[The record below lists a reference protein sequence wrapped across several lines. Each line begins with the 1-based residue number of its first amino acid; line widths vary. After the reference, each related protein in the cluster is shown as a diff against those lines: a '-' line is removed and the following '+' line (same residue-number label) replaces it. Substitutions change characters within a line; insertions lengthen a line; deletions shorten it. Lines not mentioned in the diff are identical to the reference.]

1 VDVVFL
7 VVAVTLV
14 VPVVDATRIAPTSR
28 SRLGVHVRRHLRLPL
43 ASQLVL
49 VQLILIG
56 AVLLAVSG
64 VSVEITRLGFA
75 RDEGRR
81 VLTLAEN
88 LAANP
93 IVRDE
98 NVDRAG
104 AVLPAAVTT
113 QQALTGVDVAM
124 VAETSGRVVASTD
137 ALLINDVVPWPEL
150 VAEPSRAHSG
160 SVELR
165 GTTYLI
171 AAAPIL
177 SDPPLG
183 EPVRQLGIAL
193 VAQRSPSRLD
203 SLTTAAPTLLTYL
216 GAALLLGIGGSLLLA
231 RWIKRGTLG
240 MEPAE
245 IAALAE
251 QREAIF
257 AGIAEGILALD
268 THHRITVANAPAVT
282 LLSLPADP
290 IGASLDDLAI
300 TGRLRDVLTGVD
312 GAERDAVVIRSGR
325 VLVLNRQPVAQAGRL
340 LGSVT
345 TLRDRTQLAELEREL
360 GSFQGTTDLLRA
372 QAHEFANQL
381 HTISG
386 LIQIGDYE
394 DVVTYVHTLV
404 ASRAAVDLTVAQ
416 RVRDPSV
423 AALLVAKSSQAAE
436 RRVELRVAPGTA
448 LEPLEPQS
456 SFDVATVLGN
466 LIQNGVDAVASA
478 PPAATAVSA
487 NSVGWVEVDL
497 RQTTDVVEVVVRDS
511 GPGVDTTVASEVFE
525 HGFTTKAAHGGEH
538 GIGLALIRRICRTR
552 GGDVEVRASAD
563 GAEFAAW
570 MTVVP
575 ASPRLAETGQSR
587 P

>member
-1 VDVVFL
+1 
-7 VVAVTLV
+7 V
-14 VPVVDATRIAPTSR
+14 VPV
-28 SRLGVHVRRHLRLPL
+28 RRLRLSL
-43 ASQLVL
+43 ASQLVV

-56 AVLLAVSG
+56 AVLLAVSA
-64 VSVEITRLGFA
+64 VSVEITRLGFIS
-75 RDEGRR
+75 DEGRR

-93 IVRDE
+93 VVRSED
-98 NVDRAG
+98 VDRAG

-113 QQALTGVDVAM
+113 HQALTGVDVAM
-124 VAETSGRVVASTD
+124 IADRSGKVAASTD
-137 ALLINDVVPWPEL
+137 TLLVGEVVPWPEL
-150 VAEPSRAHSG
+150 VAQPDRAHSG

-165 GTTYLI
+165 GTTYLT
-171 AAAPIL
+171 AAVPIL

-193 VAQRSPSRLD
+193 VAQQSPTRLG
-203 SLTTAAPTLLTYL
+203 SLATAAPTLLTYL

-257 AGIAEGILALD
+257 AGIAEGIIALD
-268 THHRITVANAPAVT
+268 TRCRITVANEPAIM
-282 LLSLPADP
+282 LLSLPRDP
-290 IGASLDDLAI
+290 VGASLDDLAI

-325 VLVLNRQPVAQAGRL
+325 VLVLNREPVIQAGRT

-394 DVVTYVHTLV
+394 EVVTYVHTLV
-404 ASRAAVDLTVAQ
+404 ASRAAVDLTVTQ
-416 RVRDPSV
+416 RVRDSSV
-423 AALLVAKSSQAAE
+423 AALLVAKAAQAAE
-436 RRVELRVAPGTA
+436 RRVELKVGPGTA
-448 LEPLEPQS
+448 LESLEPQS
-456 SFDVATVLGN
+456 SFDVATVIGN
-466 LIQNGVDAVASA
+466 LIQNGVDAVTSGPPP
-478 PPAATAVSA
+478 PPAVAATRSW
-487 NSVGWVEVDL
+487 VGWVEVDVH
-497 RQTTDVVEVVVRDS
+497 QTKDVVEVVVRDS
-511 GPGVDTTVASEVFE
+511 GPGVASTIATEVFE
-525 HGFTTKAAHGGEH
+525 HGFTTKAARDGER
-538 GIGLALIRRICRTR
+538 GIGLALIRRICRNR
-552 GGDVEVRASAD
+552 GGDVEVRASD
-563 GAEFAAW
+563 SGAEFAAW
-570 MTVVP
+570 MTVKP
-575 ASPRLAETGQSR
+575 APPIAPERTHRSPVVITTKVSR
-587 P
+587 

>member
-1 VDVVFL
+1 
-7 VVAVTLV
+7 V
-14 VPVVDATRIAPTSR
+14 VPV
-28 SRLGVHVRRHLRLPL
+28 RRLRLSL
-43 ASQLVL
+43 ASQLVV

-56 AVLLAVSG
+56 AVLLAVSA
-64 VSVEITRLGFA
+64 VSVEITRLGFIS
-75 RDEGRR
+75 DEGRR

-93 IVRDE
+93 VVRSED
-98 NVDRAG
+98 VDRAG

-113 QQALTGVDVAM
+113 HQALTGVDVAM
-124 VAETSGRVVASTD
+124 IADRSGKVAASTD
-137 ALLINDVVPWPEL
+137 TLLVGEVVPWPDL
-150 VAEPSRAHSG
+150 VAQPDRAHSG

-165 GTTYLI
+165 GSTYLT
-171 AAAPIL
+171 AAVPIL

-193 VAQRSPSRLD
+193 VAQQSPTRLG
-203 SLTTAAPTLLTYL
+203 SLATAAPTLLTYL

-257 AGIAEGILALD
+257 AGIAEGIIALD
-268 THHRITVANAPAVT
+268 TRCRITVANEPAIM
-282 LLSLPADP
+282 LLSLPRDP
-290 IGASLDDLAI
+290 VGASLDDLAI

-325 VLVLNRQPVAQAGRL
+325 VLVLNREPVIQAGRT

-394 DVVTYVHTLV
+394 EVVTYVHTLV
-404 ASRAAVDLTVAQ
+404 ASRAAVDLTVTQ
-416 RVRDPSV
+416 RVRDSSV
-423 AALLVAKSSQAAE
+423 AALLVAKAAQAAE
-436 RRVELRVAPGTA
+436 RRVELKVGPGTA
-448 LEPLEPQS
+448 LESLEPQS
-456 SFDVATVLGN
+456 SFDVATVIGN
-466 LIQNGVDAVASA
+466 LIQNGVDAVTSGPP
-478 PPAATAVSA
+478 PPAVAATRSW
-487 NSVGWVEVDL
+487 VGWVEVDVH
-497 RQTTDVVEVVVRDS
+497 QTKDVVEVVVRDS
-511 GPGVDTTVASEVFE
+511 GPGVASTIATEVFE
-525 HGFTTKAAHGGEH
+525 HGFTTKAARDGER
-538 GIGLALIRRICRTR
+538 GIGLALIRRICRNR
-552 GGDVEVRASAD
+552 GGDVEVRASD
-563 GAEFAAW
+563 SGAEFAAW
-570 MTVVP
+570 MTVKP
-575 ASPRLAETGQSR
+575 APPIAPERTHRSPVVITTKVSR
-587 P
+587 

>member
-1 VDVVFL
+1 M
-7 VVAVTLV
+7 
-14 VPVVDATRIAPTSR
+14 
-28 SRLGVHVRRHLRLPL
+28 RRRFRLPL
-43 ASQLVL
+43 AQQLVV

-56 AVLLAVSG
+56 AVLVAVSA

-93 IVRDE
+93 VVRDE
-98 NVDRAG
+98 DVDRAG

-113 QQALTGVDVAM
+113 QQTLSGIDLSMIADTG
-124 VAETSGRVVASTD
+124 GRVVASTD
-137 ALLINDVVPWPEL
+137 TLLANEVVPWPEL
-150 VAEPSRAHSG
+150 LAEPDRSHSG

-171 AAAPIL
+171 AAVPIL
-177 SDPPLG
+177 SDPDDGQPI
-183 EPVRQLGIAL
+183 RQLGVAL
-193 VAQRSPSRLD
+193 VAQQSPTRLQ
-203 SLTTAAPTLLTYL
+203 SLVSAAPTLLTYL

-245 IAALAE
+245 IATLAE

-257 AGIAEGILALD
+257 TGIAEGIIALD
-268 THHRITVANAPAVT
+268 PRHRITVANEPAIR

-312 GAERDAVVIRSGR
+312 SPTGDGAEQDAVVLRSGR
-325 VLVLNRQPVAQAGRL
+325 VLVLNRMPVSQAGL
-340 LGSVT
+340 TLGSVT

-360 GSFQGTTDLLRA
+360 GAFQGTADLLRA

-386 LIQIGDYE
+386 LIQLGDYE
-394 DVVTYVHTLV
+394 EVLGYVHAIV

-416 RVRDPSV
+416 RVRDSSV
-423 AALLVAKSSQAAE
+423 AALLVAKSAQAAE
-436 RRVELRVAPGTA
+436 RRVELKVGPGTA
-448 LEPLEPQS
+448 LDPLDPQS
-456 SFDVATVLGN
+456 SFDVATVIGN
-466 LIQNGVDAVASA
+466 LIQNGVDAVTAG
-478 PPAATAVSA
+478 PPLAGRPDGSI
-487 NSVGWVEVDL
+487 GWVEIDVH
-497 RQTTDVVEVVVRDS
+497 QTGDVAEVLVRDS
-511 GPGVDTTVASEVFE
+511 GREWP
-525 HGFTTKAAHGGEH
+525 
-538 GIGLALIRRICRTR
+538 R
-552 GGDVEVRASAD
+552 
-563 GAEFAAW
+563 
-570 MTVVP
+570 P
-575 ASPRLAETGQSR
+575 SPRRCSSTVSPPRR
-587 P
+587 PAGVSGGSGWP